1 MDSNTYLTLLKQA
14 KASRTLSGDLC
25 IIMGWICSAIGVATT
40 LFLITQGSSIYII
53 AGSLGI
59 SVLLAFAGAP
69 IAAIGSQTN
78 ENKKQT
84 EILYCQANFIEYLQY
99 QASTAGKE

>member
-1 MDSNTYLTLLKQA
+1 
-14 KASRTLSGDLC
+14 
-25 IIMGWICSAIGVATT
+25 MGWICSAIGVATT

-84 EILYCQANFIEYLQY
+84 EILYCQANSSNTYSTKHLQS
-99 QASTAGKE
+99 AKNKIKHLALAA